1 MDHTAF
7 NPEPTSTGIRSGN
20 RVIGYSA
27 AIRLLD
33 NGRYDK
39 HLAEGMEILA
49 CIMEAVESN
58 WITLNIEKQIIVWRW
73 LLAAVFITEE
83 LEKNGTVDV
92 PNDTGGVDTAVIY
105 SASMAQSASIRD
117 RNALHSL
124 TILRLAPLRN
134 TGQKVGSWRCGCIRT
149 WLLLTKNLGSGC
161 QHWPGGLTSSMTAL
175 SNTSRSKVCQKHRLC
190 IEGMMMNNLITNKP
204 SMTSLEIAELVEKRH
219 DNVKRTIET

>member
-1 MDHTAF
+1 MLQNML

-39 HLAEGMEILA
+39 HLADGMEILA

-58 WITLNIEKQIIVWRW
+58 WITLNIEKELILWRW

-105 SASMAQSASIRD
+105 S
-117 RNALHSL
+117 
-124 TILRLAPLRN
+124 
-134 TGQKVGSWRCGCIRT
+134 
-149 WLLLTKNLGSGC
+149 
-161 QHWPGGLTSSMTAL
+161 
-175 SNTSRSKVCQKHRLC
+175 SKQ
-190 IEGMMMNNLITNKP
+190 
-204 SMTSLEIAELVEKRH
+204 
-219 DNVKRTIET
+219 